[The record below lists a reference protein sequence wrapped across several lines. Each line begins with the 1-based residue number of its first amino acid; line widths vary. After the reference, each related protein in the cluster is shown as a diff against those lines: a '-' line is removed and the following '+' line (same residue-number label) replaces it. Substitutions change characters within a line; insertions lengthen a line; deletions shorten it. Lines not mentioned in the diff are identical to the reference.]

1 MSETL
6 TNNHIVTV
14 TPAARTKM
22 QDIITQNPNHAIRLG
37 VLGGGCAGLQYDMQP
52 TQTKTAGDFV
62 QELGDGLVL
71 YIHPVAAAYLKGTTV
86 DFVDAMMDGGFKF
99 LNPNATNTC
108 GCGTSFGI

>member
-1 MSETL
+1 MSDTL

-14 TPAARTKM
+14 TPAARVKL
-22 QDIITQNPNHAIRLG
+22 QDIIVQNPQHAIRLG
-37 VLGGGCAGLQYDMQP
+37 VLGGGCAGLQYDMKP
-52 TQTKTAGDFV
+52 TQEKTPGDFI
-62 QELGDGLVL
+62 QDLGDGLVL